1 MLTVAVVKIRYW
13 FTLERDKIF
22 ENLFIKWIS
31 NMSFIK
37 IFSIMKIFVIYKKNN
52 LEKKNLFMNKILFL
66 TASPYTR
73 WPRMARQ
80 RWDSS
85 LQQWR
90 GCRTRW
96 RGCQQPYIITTENIL
111 LATKIFQSC
120 RTWWKRCQ
128 RCQQPDRVS
137 EYCFLNFS
145 LMSTNTH

>member
-1 MLTVAVVKIRYW
+1 M
-13 FTLERDKIF
+13 KIF
-22 ENLFIKWIS
+22 LLNEYLISHSLKYFHSWKYLLFIK
-31 NMSFIK
+31 K
-37 IFSIMKIFVIYKKNN
+37 IICKNIF
-52 LEKKNLFMNKILFL
+52 LFMNKILFL

-90 GCRTRW
+90 GYRTRW
-96 RGCQQPYIITTENIL
+96 RGCQQPYVNTTKNIL

-145 LMSTNTH
+145 LMSTNTHKRICLLLF